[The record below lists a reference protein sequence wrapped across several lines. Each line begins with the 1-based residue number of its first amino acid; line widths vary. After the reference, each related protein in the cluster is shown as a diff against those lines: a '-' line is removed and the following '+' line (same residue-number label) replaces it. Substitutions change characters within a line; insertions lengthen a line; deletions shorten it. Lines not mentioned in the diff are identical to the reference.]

1 MYIDDFI
8 WLPDILEKLEAK
20 HSVTQDEVEQ
30 VFFNKPRYR
39 FVEAGYRINEDVY
52 SAGGQTDAGRYVIIF
67 FIQKST
73 NSALILSARDM
84 DKSERTRHERK

>member
-1 MYIDDFI
+1 MYIDNFI

-30 VFFNKPRYR
+30 IFFNKPRYR
-39 FVEAGYRINEDVY
+39 FVETGHRINEDVY
-52 SAGGQTDAGRYVIIF
+52 SAGGQTDAGRYLIIF

-84 DKSERTRHERK
+84 DKSERIRHERK